1 MRTQRDDDF
10 DFIDI
15 DIEARIKVQL
25 ATRDGLSDQK
35 S

>member
-1 MRTQRDDDF
+1 MRAQRDDDF
-10 DFIDI
+10 DFI

-25 ATRDGLSDQK
+25 AIRDGLSDQK